1 MAVTRLMVDPGHGGP
16 SAPGLNYGATG
27 NGLIEKDLV
36 LRLGLKL
43 RDLAPDVVRMTRSK
57 DVNLAL
63 TRRAEIANAAE
74 AEIFLSLHCNG
85 YHDPS
90 ARGYEDFHAS
100 GSTKG
105 AELTRSVHDQ
115 VMTVLP
121 FDYPDRGVKHANY
134 TVLTHTRMPAVLVEL
149 GFITNGADAAW
160 LAQDKNLEAI
170 AQALLLG
177 CNVEVEKPDPK
188 PVPSP
193 PDGVI
198 ASKEVLVVESREIK
212 DVIRSLH
219 DSIEMLD
226 NIIKG

>member
-1 MAVTRLMVDPGHGGP
+1 MLTPATAQGPRL
-16 SAPGLNYGATG
+16 TKK
-27 NGLIEKDLV
+27 NGLEEPIEKGHIDLTTV
-36 LRLGLKL
+36 YSDGKW
-43 RDLAPDVVRMTRSK
+43 
-57 DVNLAL
+57 
-63 TRRAEIANAAE
+63 
-74 AEIFLSLHCNG
+74 EIFLQLDEDKLLPLEDPVNGVPSLAPGDNVMVAADHEFPNG
-85 YHDPS
+85 S
-90 ARGYEDFHAS
+90 RIERAEGVEWDFLGV

-149 GFITNGADAAW
+149 GFLTNGADAAW

-188 PVPSP
+188 PAPSP

-198 ASKEVLVVESREIK
+198 ASTEVLVVESREIK
-212 DVIRSLH
+212 DVIRSLN